1 MNKIRID
8 LLKKYISEESDNP
21 FNSYALAMEYYTE
34 SPTESLKLLETLRRD
49 HSDYL
54 PTYFKLAHLYWDH
67 EEWEQAESIFKAGI
81 EVAER
86 QKDQKALSELRS
98 AFQNFQFDH

>member
-1 MNKIRID
+1 MNKMRID
-8 LLKKYISEESDNP
+8 LLKKYISEEPDNP
-21 FNSYALAMEYYTE
+21 FNGYALAMEYYTE
-34 SPTESLKLLETLRRD
+34 SPTESLSLLETLLNG

-54 PTYFKLAHLYWDH
+54 PTYFKLAHLYWDN
-67 EEWEQAESIFKAGI
+67 EAWEQAGFVFEAGI
-81 EVAER
+81 ALAER